1 MKKILQIFL
10 IAVLSL
16 SFVGISYAQDA
27 EPKEETQPVKEVE
40 VEKPADKIKIK
51 EDTKTLEEEKVQA
64 LKEPVKE
71 EVKKQGEANS
81 PESET
86 KEGQSP
92 KDANPKKE
100 KEAVSASDASKKENA
115 DYEKV
120 QKAVDDL
127 VEKLDKNS
135 NLAKAL
141 EEVKVTI
148 KANNSNT
155 SAVSNQVNKKTEKVI
170 KDYSQKIQEAK
181 TPSQKRQLENEAA
194 NKIKSISIDVS
205 EDNKANAR
213 LPEKESEEPKKR
225 LTKEVKANHNDD
237 ISKIYALA
245 PAEEEERDYLGF
257 LKEPVIIVA
266 VILIISILI
275 SIGIVIRNKEKNDI
289 DSY

>member
-10 IAVLSL
+10 IAALSL

-51 EDTKTLEEEKVQA
+51 EDTKTLEEEKVQP

-86 KEGQSP
+86 KEAQST
-92 KDANPKKE
+92 KDVSPKKE
-100 KEAVSASDASKKENA
+100 AGPASDVSKKEKA

-155 SAVSNQVNKKTEKVI
+155 STVSNQVNKKTEKVI

-205 EDNKANAR
+205 EDNKANAQ

-245 PAEEEERDYLGF
+245 PAEEEEIDYLGF
-257 LKEPVIIVA
+257 LKKPVVIVA
-266 VILIISILI
+266 VILVISILI

>member
-10 IAVLSL
+10 IATLSL
-16 SFVGISYAQDA
+16 SFVGKAYAQEA
-27 EPKEETQPVKEVE
+27 EPKEDAPPVKEAE
-40 VEKPADKIKIK
+40 VQKPADKIKIK
-51 EDTKTLEEEKVQA
+51 EDTKTLEEEKVQS

-71 EVKKQGEANS
+71 EVKKQAEANNS
-81 PESET
+81 EGET
-86 KEGQSP
+86 KEAQSP
-92 KDANPKKE
+92 KDASPKKE
-100 KEAVSASDASKKENA
+100 AGPASDVSKKEKA

-155 SAVSNQVNKKTEKVI
+155 STSSSQVNKQTEKVI

-181 TPSQKRQLENEAA
+181 TPSQKRQIENEAA
-194 NKIKSISIDVS
+194 SKIKSISIDVS
-205 EDNKANAR
+205 EDNKTKDQSQD
-213 LPEKESEEPKKR
+213 KESDKPKKR
-225 LTKEVKANHNDD
+225 LTKEVKVNHDD
-237 ISKIYALA
+237 DVSKIYALA

-257 LKEPVIIVA
+257 LKKPVVIVA
-266 VILIISILI
+266 LILVLSVVI

>member
-10 IAVLSL
+10 IAALSL

-51 EDTKTLEEEKVQA
+51 EDTKTLEEEKVQP

-86 KEGQSP
+86 KEAQSP
-92 KDANPKKE
+92 KDVSPKKE
-100 KEAVSASDASKKENA
+100 AGPASDVSKKEKA

-155 SAVSNQVNKKTEKVI
+155 STSSSQVNKKTEKVI

-205 EDNKANAR
+205 EDNKANAQ

-245 PAEEEERDYLGF
+245 PAEEEEIDYLGF
-257 LKEPVIIVA
+257 LKKPVVIVA
-266 VILIISILI
+266 VILVISILI

>member
-1 MKKILQIFL
+1 M
-10 IAVLSL
+10 
-16 SFVGISYAQDA
+16 
-27 EPKEETQPVKEVE
+27 
-40 VEKPADKIKIK
+40 
-51 EDTKTLEEEKVQA
+51 
-64 LKEPVKE
+64 
-71 EVKKQGEANS
+71 
-81 PESET
+81 
-86 KEGQSP
+86 
-92 KDANPKKE
+92 
-100 KEAVSASDASKKENA
+100 
-115 DYEKV
+115 
-120 QKAVDDL
+120 

-155 SAVSNQVNKKTEKVI
+155 STSSSQVNKKTEKVI

-194 NKIKSISIDVS
+194 NMIKSISIDVS
-205 EDNKANAR
+205 EGNKANAQ